1 MSDLNPLCYHSKFT
15 FADRRTKEEH
25 IDDAL
30 LLIATQVVEVSLDID
45 FDVMFTECAPPDA
58 IVQRAGRVNR
68 RRVKKDSW
76 IYIFTPSKISEKIYD
91 PDSTGLLARS
101 FDIFKT
107 SHPEL
112 TESNLIAI
120 VEKVYTGIDIEHSEH
135 FIDACERYADV
146 QNTLMR
152 IFDNPNKFEDKT
164 RKVDYL
170 QIPVIPLQFKQKVI
184 ESGFPP
190 YKRRLYEV
198 KMPYWYVRKHKEMVD
213 DMTFCG
219 MNYDSDIGASFADDV
234 KLSSLII

>member
-1 MSDLNPLCYHSKFT
+1 
-15 FADRRTKEEH
+15 
-25 IDDAL
+25 
-30 LLIATQVVEVSLDID
+30 
-45 FDVMFTECAPPDA
+45 A

-68 RRVKKDSW
+68 RRIKKDSW
-76 IYIFTPSKISEKIYD
+76 IHIFTPSKISEKIYD

-101 FDIFKT
+101 FNNFKT

-135 FIDACERYADV
+135 FIDASERYADV
-146 QNTLMR
+146 QNTLMG

-170 QIPVIPLQFKQKVI
+170 QIPVIPLQFKQRVI

-198 KMPYWYVRKHKEMVD
+198 KMPYWYVRKHKEIID
-213 DMTFCG
+213 DITFCE

-234 KLSSLII
+234 EVSSLII